1 MTILQKLSAGQIT
14 VLTFTGVW
22 MVTGTLGQV
31 FSKTPIVEIKNPN
44 ITVNNDGAPAVA
56 AACKDALK
64 SGETTV
70 QWGKL

>member
-1 MTILQKLSAGQIT
+1 
-14 VLTFTGVW
+14 